1 SHIILTQEIP
11 LGEEMK
17 TRNRFVSSMLVLL
30 LIAITGCA
38 FASGAAIGTAA
49 GFAGGYILRD
59 HGYEIRDPIVH
70 E

>member
-1 SHIILTQEIP
+1 MKRRDKFMTFCLIL
-11 LGEEMK
+11 
-17 TRNRFVSSMLVLL
+17 MLVVLS
-30 LIAITGCA
+30 GCA

-49 GFAGGYILRD
+49 GGTGGYLLRD